1 MKLNIKFSALDYRHL
16 LYIGGSAGNRRAIN
30 IWIEAGVL
38 GAPRLGRKPVIDL
51 LRSYFDKKLISH
63 KSHHVVMQMI
73 RVRKFYKFLDELGV
87 DLTLDNVSFCYE
99 VYSRRLLETVWLR
112 SSTLSL
118 SAARQLDNG
127 IRAVL
132 LEALSLPTGA
142 LNSAVGKI
150 GFFRP
155 VSKRTQK

>member
-1 MKLNIKFSALDYRHL
+1 MKLNIKFPVIDYRHL

-30 IWIEAGVL
+30 TLIEAGVL
-38 GAPRLGRKPVIDL
+38 GAPQLGRKPVIDL
-51 LRSYFDKKLISH
+51 LHSYFDKKLISQ
-63 KSHHVVMQMI
+63 KTRHVVMQMI

-87 DLTLDNVSFCYE
+87 DLTLDNVSFSYE
-99 VYSRRLLETVWLR
+99 AYSRRLLETAWLR

-142 LNSAVGKI
+142 FNSAFGKI

-155 VSKRTQK
+155 LSKRTQK